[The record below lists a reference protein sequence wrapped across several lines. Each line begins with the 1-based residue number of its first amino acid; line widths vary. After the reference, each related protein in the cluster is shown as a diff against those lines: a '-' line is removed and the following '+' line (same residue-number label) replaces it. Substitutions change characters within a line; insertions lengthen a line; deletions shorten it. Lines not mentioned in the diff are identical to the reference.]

1 MHPDFEPQR
10 TAARQSLATLRVVF
24 DQVAAALAQ
33 RCGDGQ
39 HLGGRKLDEQQVAS
53 FELAW
58 AAADLLAAETGIA
71 ALHANS
77 GELDTRLALLFAV
90 DAGGAVGRLETLS
103 LELGLPLAS
112 LRSMRDDPSW
122 DLLRQS
128 AAGAQALAAAGRGV
142 AAARGE
148 VGAVPLDE
156 SHALAQES
164 FRRFSQEVV
173 APLAEQIHRENL
185 TVPESLLQP
194 LREMGVFGLSVPEQY
209 GGSAPDAHEDSLLMV
224 LVTEA
229 LSEGSLAA
237 AGNLIT
243 RPEILTRALLA
254 GGAREQQAHWL
265 PRLAVGEP
273 LCAIAITEPDY
284 GSDVASLGLRAA
296 SRAAGA

>member
-90 DAGGAVGRLETLS
+90 DAGGAVLERLETLS

-148 VGAVPLDE
+148 SARCRWT
-156 SHALAQES
+156 SRTRWRRNRSAA
-164 FRRFSQEVV
+164 FRRKWW
-173 APLAEQIHRENL
+173 HRWPNRS
-185 TVPESLLQP
+185 TARTSRCPS
-194 LREMGVFGLSVPEQY
+194 RCCSRCARWAC
-209 GGSAPDAHEDSLLMV
+209 SACPCPSS
-224 LVTEA
+224 T
-229 LSEGSLAA
+229 GAA
-237 AGNLIT
+237 RPT
-243 RPEILTRALLA
+243 RTRT
-254 GGAREQQAHWL
+254 R
-265 PRLAVGEP
+265 
-273 LCAIAITEPDY
+273 C
-284 GSDVASLGLRAA
+284 
-296 SRAAGA
+296 